1 MHGSDTII
9 VGNVTVSL
17 SARTAAIDMGYS
29 ITVPSDLDDRGVMV
43 EEMLRLGRESMA
55 LQMAELDPSRLGLRP
70 DPVVGPVPAV
80 AEVKAVGTESQPTKD
95 EDCDGAGR

>member
-9 VGNVTVSL
+9 VGNVTVIL
-17 SARTAAIDMGYS
+17 SARTVGLDMGYS

-55 LQMAELDPSRLGLRP
+55 LQMRELDASGSVGRPATTAIPGDEMKEVGLE
-70 DPVVGPVPAV
+70 A
-80 AEVKAVGTESQPTKD
+80 QPTKE